1 MEILTRTL
9 CRGLWVKPCH
19 EYPPFW
25 TGTSQR
31 TGVWRLI
38 TVFPPS
44 RYRLVV
50 PGFYSHFWQTSLFV
64 YLQEDG
70 DSVGFATLPE
80 QVHRKAIKRGFD
92 FTLMVVGMYRWSES
106 CYIFGDSY
114 IKISSQ
120 QSTQGKI
127 YPKWCEIYM
136 PPKWFFTPWYFFN
149 VK

>member
-1 MEILTRTL
+1 MEILTEDFVQGTL
-9 CRGLWVKPCH
+9 GKTLPWI
-19 EYPPFW
+19 PPPLLNWNFSEDW
-25 TGTSQR
+25 CVETKYC
-31 TGVWRLI
+31 I
-38 TVFPPS
+38 PPS

-92 FTLMVVGMYRWSES
+92 FTLMVVGMYLWSES
-106 CYIFGDSY
+106 CYFFGDSY

-120 QSTQGKI
+120 QSTQG
-127 YPKWCEIYM
+127 EI
-136 PPKWFFTPWYFFN
+136 
-149 VK
+149 